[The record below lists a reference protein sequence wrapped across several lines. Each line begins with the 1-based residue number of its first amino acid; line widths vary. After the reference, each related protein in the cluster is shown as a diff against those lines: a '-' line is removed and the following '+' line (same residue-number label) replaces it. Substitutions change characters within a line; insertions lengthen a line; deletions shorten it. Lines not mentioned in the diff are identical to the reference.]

1 MDLRMDVW
9 ADEQRFSKEIT
20 PFNIPMSRKSICL
33 EIFLVQ
39 EVSRNEIG
47 KKNIHTKGIR
57 VYFYILFM
65 SNCQKKNLFYKT
77 KENLEAKT
85 DKLGNKYTLLS

>member
-65 SNCQKKNLFYKT
+65 SNCQKKIFFFYKT
-77 KENLEAKT
+77 KENLEAK
-85 DKLGNKYTLLS
+85 NRQIR